1 MPLSIEIKE
10 VMVYNQIMNTE
21 DTLFKPI
28 KWKKRLEQL
37 FPQIP
42 SRDDKKAY
50 DVFLNRVYRNFMNHK
65 NRKFEGKDCEFA
77 WFYQIMKMANR
88 RFREENIFICWL
100 WLWITRS
107 WEKEGFGLEWKG
119 AGGKNFKKTISILDD
134 LEDNFRLTFKSTK
147 DFSGEKTIYRYRKDE
162 LVRANVIGT
171 YTMGYSR
178 VIRTMNLL
186 SDSNRF
192 LGLLKA
198 GDLVTKRE
206 FQRKLRINSERLEE
220 LIKLDRESIKIVKF
234 SKNSIGIIYKDTKK
248 H

>member
-1 MPLSIEIKE
+1 
-10 VMVYNQIMNTE
+10 
-21 DTLFKPI
+21 
-28 KWKKRLEQL
+28 
-37 FPQIP
+37 
-42 SRDDKKAY
+42 
-50 DVFLNRVYRNFMNHK
+50 
-65 NRKFEGKDCEFA
+65 
-77 WFYQIMKMANR
+77 MANR

-107 WEKEGFGLEWKG
+107 WEKEEFALEWKG
-119 AGGKNFKKTISILDD
+119 AGKENFYKVIDILEELEKKFGLIFSSIINL
-134 LEDNFRLTFKSTK
+134 KW
-147 DFSGEKTIYRYRKDE
+147 SGEKTIYRYRKDE

-171 YTMGYSR
+171 YTIGHSR
-178 VIRTMNLL
+178 VIATMNFLR
-186 SDSNRF
+186 DSNRF

-234 SKNSIGIIYKDTKK
+234 SKNSSGIIYKDTKK